1 MGNMIKIKGMPIGL
15 FGLEL
20 AVSTVKNQMEKEGLS
35 INEAAERLL
44 DILKK
49 KNYIPDSRKDDY
61 LKALRDLLSERPRE
75 GEGIIIRILGPGCVG
90 CNKLEKV
97 VLEVLSEHNIPADIY
112 HVTDK
117 DEILRYD
124 VTRTPALVI
133 NDEVKS
139 AGKIPSKAQVEK
151 WLLGI

>member
-20 AVSTVKNQMEKEGLS
+20 AVSTVKDQMDRDGLS
-35 INEAAERLL
+35 IDEAAKRLL
-44 DILKK
+44 DILKR

-61 LKALRDLLSERPRE
+61 LRAFRDLLSERADE
-75 GEGIIIRILGPGCVG
+75 GGGIIIRILGPGCVG

-117 DEILRYD
+117 DEILRYG
-124 VTRTPALVI
+124 VTKTPALVI
-133 NDEVKS
+133 NDQVKS
-139 AGKIPSKAQVEK
+139 AGKIPSKALIEK
-151 WLLGI
+151 WLL